1 VSDAPTSCD
10 AEAELIVVG
19 FGAAGA
25 CAAIT
30 AADAGATVLLLEKQP
45 AEWHTPSTRA
55 SGGQVMAVSDVEQA
69 VPYLDRC
76 GGGMIPIEV
85 SRAWA
90 EKALDVVD
98 WVRRKA
104 NLELVH
110 IADAEHSDWEGGSA
124 ISAYVARE
132 AWVDRARGLLA
143 ASSTPR
149 PGGGAVLFAA
159 LEQAVKSRDQVT
171 VLYEHPAKR
180 LLTDASGRVI
190 GVEAMTPEG
199 ARRFR
204 ARRGV
209 VLTCGGY
216 EYDEEM
222 KRGYLRSY
230 PTYFYGSP
238 MNTGD
243 GVRMAQALGAD
254 LWHMN
259 SMIGRAIAHFEL
271 DGKSF
276 NFLAPLA
283 PGGYVFLDRYGR
295 RFANEYMQ
303 AISRHDFYYELM
315 VYDSARAEYPRV
327 PCYWI
332 FDSRRME
339 AAPPVGGSAAAGP
352 YKYEWSEASRDEIGR
367 GWVKT
372 ASTLE
377 ELVRR
382 IEVSD
387 PDQACQTLNDYNR
400 ACTTGE
406 DSLGRPRES
415 LVPLDRPP
423 FYCMPLWPGGPNT
436 SGGPRRNEHA
446 EVLDVFGQPIPGL
459 YEAGELGEAVGALYP
474 SNGANISD
482 ALCFGRIA
490 VERALS
496 VTAALLTQV

>member
-1 VSDAPTSCD
+1 MSQLESTWDT
-10 AEAELIVVG
+10 EADLVVIG

-30 AADAGATVLLLEKQP
+30 AADAGATVALLEKQP
-45 AEWHTPSTRA
+45 AAWHTPSTRA
-55 SGGQVMAVSDVEQA
+55 SGGQLMSVTDVEQA
-69 VPYLDRC
+69 TKYLDRC

-90 EKALDVVD
+90 EKAIDVVE
-98 WVRRKA
+98 WVKQKA
-104 NLELVH
+104 GLDLVR
-110 IADAEHSDWEGGSA
+110 ITGAEHPDWDGGSA
-124 ISAYVARE
+124 IHAFGARE
-132 AWVDRARGLLA
+132 SYADGVRAQGVLI

-149 PGGGAVLFAA
+149 RGGGAVLFEA
-159 LEQAVKSRDQVT
+159 LEKAVKCRDQVT
-171 VLYEHPAKR
+171 VLYEHPARR
-180 LLTDASGRVI
+180 LITDSTGRVV
-190 GVEAMTPEG
+190 GVETMTPDG
-199 ARRFR
+199 PRRFH

-209 VLTCGGY
+209 ILTCGGY

-259 SMIGRAIAHFEL
+259 SMIGRGIAHFEL

-283 PGGYVFLDRYGR
+283 PGGYVFLDKYGR
-295 RFANEYMQ
+295 RFANEYLQ
-303 AISRHDFYYELM
+303 ATSRHDFYFELM

-332 FDSRRME
+332 FDSRRMD
-339 AAPPVGGSAAAGP
+339 AAPPVGGSGAAGP
-352 YKYEWSEASRDEIGR
+352 YRYEWSAGSRDEIAR

-372 ASTLE
+372 ADTLE

-382 IEVSD
+382 IGVAD
-387 PDQACQTLNDYNR
+387 PDQACATLTDYNR
-400 ACTTGE
+400 ACATG
-406 DSLGRPRES
+406 DDTLGRPATS
-415 LVPLDRPP
+415 LVALDKPP
-423 FYCMPLWPGGPNT
+423 FYCMELWPGGPNT

-446 EVLDVFGQPIPGL
+446 QVLNVYGEPIPGL
-459 YEAGELGEAVGALYP
+459 FEAGELGEAVGALYP

-482 ALCFGRIA
+482 ALCFGRTA
-490 VERALS
+490 ADRAL
-496 VTAALLTQV
+496 AG

>member
-1 VSDAPTSCD
+1 MT
-10 AEAELIVVG
+10 
-19 FGAAGA
+19 
-25 CAAIT
+25 
-30 AADAGATVLLLEKQP
+30 
-45 AEWHTPSTRA
+45 
-55 SGGQVMAVSDVEQA
+55 VSDVEQA

-76 GGGMIPIEV
+76 GGGMIPSAV

-90 EKALDVVD
+90 EKALDVID
-98 WVRRKA
+98 WVRQKTG
-104 NLELVH
+104 LELRR
-110 IADAEHSDWEGGSA
+110 IADAEHPDWEGGSA
-124 ISAYVARE
+124 ISAYVASE
-132 AWVDRARGLLA
+132 AWVDRERGLLT

-159 LEQAVKSRDQVT
+159 LEKAVKKRDRVT
-171 VLYEHPAKR
+171 VLYDHPAKR
-180 LLTDASGRVI
+180 LVTDASGRVV
-190 GVEAMTPEG
+190 GVEASTSDG
-199 ARRFR
+199 VRRYL

-209 VLTCGGY
+209 ILTCGGY

-271 DGKSF
+271 DGQGF

-283 PGGYVFLDRYGR
+283 PGGYVFLDKYGR

-303 AISRHDFYYELM
+303 AISRHDFYYELL

-332 FDSRRME
+332 FDRRRME
-339 AAPPVGGSAAAGP
+339 AAPPVGGTGAAGP
-352 YKYEWSEASRDEIGR
+352 YRYEWSDGSRDEVAR

-372 ASTLE
+372 ADTLD
-377 ELVRR
+377 ELVQR
-382 IEVSD
+382 IGLAD
-387 PDQACQTLNDYNR
+387 PEQACQTLTEYNR
-400 ACTTGE
+400 ACVTGE
-406 DSLGRPRES
+406 DPLGRPQAS
-415 LVPLDRPP
+415 LVALDKPP

-436 SGGPRRNEHA
+436 SGGPKRNEHA

-490 VERALS
+490 VERAL
-496 VTAALLTQV
+496 AG